1 MPVESPNIVVT
12 VLAFLALIGSLVVV
26 HELGHYFVGRWFG
39 VKAEKF
45 SIGFGPQIYG
55 RVDKR
60 GTLWRIGA
68 LPLGGF
74 VQFAGDMNPASQ
86 ADETWKALPEKERN
100 ETFQSKTLWQR
111 ALIVFA
117 GPAVNFILAI
127 LIAMGFLLAFGKSVT
142 PPVIDVVQPNS
153 PAAVA
158 GLLEG
163 DRIVRFNGHAIETFD
178 EMVDEVIMI
187 PGQKVL
193 VEIDRGGE
201 TLVKETAVAKVEEVD
216 RFGNRYIIGRIGIG
230 ANKVEVREVGLL
242 EAPWAAVVQT
252 GNILRQQMIGLGQ
265 IISGRRPL
273 SELGG
278 PLKIAKV
285 SGEAMSMGILTFI
298 SLAALISANSD
309 ARWRSSHALRNRG
322 RAASP
327 GHAAGAGMGFS
338 RRLCDVGRIHDHGNF
353 QRPGLVWAIWWWIEG
368 KSGLIADA
376 ASGRDAFIISRL
388 RAKYPV
394 GAGHQI
400 G

>member
-1 MPVESPNIVVT
+1 MPVVESPHIVVT
-12 VLAFLALIGSLVVV
+12 IFAFLALIGTLVVV

-45 SIGFGPQIYG
+45 SIGFGPQIFG

-86 ADETWKALPEKERN
+86 SDEAWKALPEKERN
-100 ETFQSKTLWQR
+100 QTFQSKTLWQR

-142 PPVIDVVQPNS
+142 PPVVDVLQPGS
-153 PAAVA
+153 PAATA
-158 GLLEG
+158 GIQEG
-163 DRIVRFNGHAIETFD
+163 DRILAFNGRSINTFD
-178 EMVDEVIMI
+178 EMANEVIMI
-187 PGQKVL
+187 PGDKAL
-193 VEIDRGGE
+193 IEIERNGE
-201 TLVKETAVAKVEEVD
+201 TLVKEATVGTFEEID
-216 RFGNRYIIGRIGIG
+216 RFGNKYRIGRLGIG
-230 ANKVEVREVGLL
+230 ANEVEIREVGLL
-242 EAPWAAVVQT
+242 EAPWAATVHT

-285 SGEAMSMGILTFI
+285 SGEAMSLGVLTFI
-298 SLAALISANSD
+298 SLAALISINLGFINLLPIPMLDGGHLMLYAIE
-309 ARWRSSHALRNRG
+309 AVRRRPATPQVQEWAF
-322 RAASP
+322 RAGFAMLAGFMIMVTFNDLAS
-327 GHAAGAGMGFS
+327 F
-338 RRLCDVGRIHDHGNF
+338 
-353 QRPGLVWAIWWWIEG
+353 GLFG
-368 KSGLIADA
+368 SG
-376 ASGRDAFIISRL
+376 
-388 RAKYPV
+388 
-394 GAGHQI
+394 
-400 G
+400 